1 MSADDAATP
10 DDTALSEGHREA
22 FLDVYETRSPRAQ
35 HQLDLFADQW
45 TSKVPILGEE
55 TISGPRDD
63 LFHDQRIQWGLEAL
77 GPITGMTVLE
87 LGPLEGAHTTLL
99 EERGAGQVV
108 AVEAHRQAFL
118 RCLVVKNL
126 LGLRAHFELGDFVG
140 HLREH
145 ETTWDLCVAT
155 GVLYHLHDP
164 LELIALL
171 GQRARRV
178 LLWTHYWDDDVMAR
192 RPDVA
197 ERFDEVEPVQR
208 HGLSATYHRY
218 GYGTGV
224 NDPTFCGGS
233 RTHAR
238 WMERNDILDGLAAVG
253 FERIDTGFD
262 DPFWPHGPALCV
274 AAARPDAVSRHPQ
287 PRTRARRWRE
297 GQRGPE
303 VEAPW
308 KQAARR
314 LTWLTRRR
322 GSPTRPPEP
331 PAAP

>member
-1 MSADDAATP
+1 MNADDAATP
-10 DDTALSEGHREA
+10 DEQREA
-22 FLDVYETRSPRAQ
+22 FLDAYETRPPRAQ
-35 HQLDLFADQW
+35 HQLELFADQW
-45 TSKVPILGEE
+45 TARVPILGEDAV
-55 TISGPRDD
+55 SGERDD
-63 LFHDQRIQWGLEAL
+63 LFHDERVLWGLGVL
-77 GPITGMTVLE
+77 GPITGMSVLE

-140 HLREH
+140 YLREH
-145 ETTWDLCVAT
+145 GTTWDLCLAA

-164 LELIALL
+164 LELVALL

-178 LLWTHYWDDDVMAR
+178 LLWTHYWDADVMAQ

-197 ERFDEVEPVQR
+197 ERFDEVESVQR

-218 GYGTGV
+218 AYGAGAS
-224 NDPTFCGGS
+224 DPTFCGGT

-238 WMERNDILDGLAAVG
+238 WMERHDILEGLRAVG
-253 FERIDTGFD
+253 FDRLETAFD

-274 AAARPDAVSRHPQ
+274 AAARGDAVSRQTQ
-287 PRTRARRWRE
+287 PRTRAGRWRDRQGE
-297 GQRGPE
+297 P
-303 VEAPW
+303 EAPW

-322 GSPTRPPEP
+322 GAPPRPPEP
-331 PAAP
+331 PRAP

>member
-1 MSADDAATP
+1 MSTERAPSPHDD
-10 DDTALSEGHREA
+10 HEA
-22 FLDVYETRSPRAQ
+22 FLEAYEARPPRAQ
-35 HQLDLFADQW
+35 HQLDLFAGQW

-55 TISGPRDD
+55 TVSGDRDD
-63 LFHDQRIQWGLEAL
+63 LFHDERIDWGLEVL

-140 HLREH
+140 YLREH
-145 ETTWDLCVAT
+145 RTTVDLCVAA

-164 LELIALL
+164 LELVALL

-178 LLWTHYWDDDVMAR
+178 LLWTHYWDAEVLAE

-197 ERFDEVEPVQR
+197 ERFDEAEPVER
-208 HGLSATYHRY
+208 HGLTATYHRY
-218 GYGTGV
+218 GYGEGAA
-224 NDPTFCGGS
+224 DPSFCGGM

-238 WMERNDILDGLAAVG
+238 WMEKADILDALRAVG
-253 FERIDTGFD
+253 FDRIETAFD
-262 DPFWPHGPALCV
+262 DPFWPHGPAFCV
-274 AAARPDAVSRHPQ
+274 AAARPDAVSRRRP
-287 PRTRARRWRE
+287 TRAARAVRPGRRRASDE
-297 GQRGPE
+297 PE
-303 VEAPW
+303 PPW

-314 LTWLTRRR
+314 LSWLAGRRR
-322 GSPTRPPEP
+322 APPRPPEP
-331 PAAP
+331 PTAP